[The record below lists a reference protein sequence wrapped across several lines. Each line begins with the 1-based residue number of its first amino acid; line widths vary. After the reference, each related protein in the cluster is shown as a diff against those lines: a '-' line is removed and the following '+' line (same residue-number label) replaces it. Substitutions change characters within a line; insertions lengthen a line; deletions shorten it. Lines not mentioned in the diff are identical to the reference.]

1 MLRPSINPQSNAQDD
16 ELSEMLRV
24 QFDIQE
30 MNAFFGGF
38 AEEMVPDY
46 FRTRP
51 VSAPKSRRKSISGK
65 ITERPNSDSFEPI
78 STTIAPSSTQAFDRF
93 AF

>member
-51 VSAPKSRRKSISGK
+51 TKCAEKP
-65 ITERPNSDSFEPI
+65 
-78 STTIAPSSTQAFDRF
+78 TQIDLWKDYRA
-93 AF
+93 A

>member
-1 MLRPSINPQSNAQDD
+1 MLRPNVNPQSNAQDD

-30 MNAFFGGF
+30 MNAFFGDF

-51 VSAPKSRRKSISGK
+51 VTRAEKPKQIDLWKDYR
-65 ITERPNSDSFEPI
+65 
-78 STTIAPSSTQAFDRF
+78 AA
-93 AF
+93 

>member
-1 MLRPSINPQSNAQDD
+1 MLRPSVNPQSNAQDD

-51 VSAPKSRRKSISGK
+51 VKCAEKP
-65 ITERPNSDSFEPI
+65 
-78 STTIAPSSTQAFDRF
+78 TQIDLWKDYRA
-93 AF
+93 A

>member
-1 MLRPSINPQSNAQDD
+1 MLRPNVDPQSNAQDD

-51 VSAPKSRRKSISGK
+51 VTRPEKPKQIDLWKDYR
-65 ITERPNSDSFEPI
+65 
-78 STTIAPSSTQAFDRF
+78 AA
-93 AF
+93 